1 MILLVEPE
9 RRGHVEESL
18 HLSRAC
24 SPLAL
29 TQPTTEKK
37 RKSHKNFFF
46 SEKKTNG
53 IMIWV
58 LNLLEEVL
66 VSKPT
71 GRALTLL
78 ADDGWLL

>member
-1 MILLVEPE
+1 
-9 RRGHVEESL
+9 
-18 HLSRAC
+18 
-24 SPLAL
+24 
-29 TQPTTEKK
+29 
-37 RKSHKNFFF
+37 
-46 SEKKTNG
+46 
-53 IMIWV
+53 MIWV

>member
-29 TQPTTEKK
+29 TQPTTEETQITQE
-37 RKSHKNFFF
+37 FFF
-46 SEKKTNG
+46 GDKKTNG